1 MIHSDFVHLHL
12 HSQYSLLDGAC
23 KLKNLIE
30 ICGHYKMPAVAV
42 TDHGNLFGAVDF
54 YSKAMAGGVKPLM
67 GAELYLTPGSR
78 FDKSGG
84 IKSRGLHHITLLAKD
99 EDGYG
104 NLVKLVSLSYL
115 EGFYYKPRID
125 RDALSQYA
133 KGLICLSGCLKSEI
147 NQALLSGNVEKAKED
162 ILFYKDLFDKDS
174 FYLELQDQ
182 FLPEQRGLIKSALSL
197 AKETGTPYVATND
210 VHYLRKE
217 HAYAHEVLLA
227 VQTQTTMDNPNR
239 LRLSTDQFYFKSPEE
254 MKELF
259 KEIPEAITNTILIA
273 DRCNVEF
280 EFNKARLPNF
290 EVPKGSDQREYLSMV
305 CQENLAKKYPDL
317 TEKVKKRLEHELKVI
332 NNLGFTNYFLIVRD
346 FIIFAREHDIPVGP
360 GRGSAAGSIVSYLLN
375 ITTIDPLKYGLL
387 FERFLNPDR
396 VSRPDI
402 DIDFCYEKRQQVIDY
417 VVDKYG
423 EGNVA
428 QIITFGT
435 LQARAAI
442 RDVARA
448 LDIPYQEAD
457 KIAKLIPQEPD
468 INIEKA
474 IKIEPA
480 LAKMMT
486 DARLKNLIDAAKVL
500 EGLARHVS
508 VHAAGVVISSKPL
521 VELIPLYKAPDG
533 DIITGYDMS
542 SIDKV
547 GLMKM
552 DFLGLR
558 TLTMIDECQRIIKR
572 TRGEDVNVENIE
584 TDDSATYS
592 LLSEGDGSGV
602 FQLES
607 SGMCS
612 LLRRLKPD
620 KFEDLIAILALYR
633 PGPLGSGMVDDFI
646 KRKIGLVQIS
656 YEHILLKPILS
667 ETYGIILYQE
677 QAMQIASDLAGFT
690 MAEADLLRRAMGK
703 KLPEMMNEQR
713 DKFIKGAE
721 ANNVRDRKAEKIFN
735 LIQKFAGYGFN
746 KSHSTAYAIISYRTA
761 YLKTHYFPEFVT
773 ALLCSEM
780 HNTDKLKDYLQYAQ
794 KKGLTILGPDVNE
807 SFTRFT
813 LVKDDVIRFGL
824 YAIKNVGA
832 HAVESIIGVR
842 KEKGKFK
849 SIFDFCKRVD
859 SRAVNKKVIESLIKV
874 GAFDSMGHKRSA
886 LLSVLDKALE
896 VGQFFQK
903 DNLKGQ
909 LSFFDSEKGSFD
921 GNMEK
926 DIPDIEEWPKEEL
939 LKFERNFLGFY
950 ISGHPLQ
957 EHEDI
962 IARYSTTDTKGLL
975 NLRESSEVM
984 IGGLISFLKKKVTKG
999 ENQRMAIMKIED
1011 SEGTINAIA
1020 FPDIYNKN
1028 ADIIVEG
1035 NIVFVKGRFM
1045 LRGEEPQIVVSE
1057 IFGIEEAPYKFLSS
1071 AFIEIDG
1078 SEDIDSKME
1087 PLFEILKRYQGD
1099 VPLKVICKEREAD
1112 VIFETQQKIDV
1123 KRELLKEVRETLGM
1137 EIFIR

>member
-1 MIHSDFVHLHL
+1 MHSDFVHLHL

-23 KLKNLIE
+23 KLKDLIE
-30 ICGHYKMPAVAV
+30 ICNHYKMPAVAV
-42 TDHGNLFGAVDF
+42 TDHGNLFGAIDF
-54 YSKAMAGGVKPLM
+54 YSKAMAGGVKPIM

-99 EDGYG
+99 EDGYK
-104 NLVKLVSLSYL
+104 NLVKLVSLGFL

-125 RDALSQYA
+125 KEALAQYS

-147 NQALLSGNVEKAKED
+147 NQAFLNGNVKKAKED
-162 ILFYKDLFDKDS
+162 VANYKDIFDKDS
-174 FYLELQDQ
+174 FYIELQEH
-182 FLPEQRGLIKSALSL
+182 FLPDQRELVKKALEI
-197 AKETGTPYVATND
+197 AKDTDTPYVATND
-210 VHYLRKE
+210 VHYLKKE

-239 LRLSTDQFYFKSPEE
+239 LRMSTDQFYFKSPQE

-259 KEIPEAITNTILIA
+259 KDIPEAISNTLVIA
-273 DRCNVEF
+273 DKCNVEF
-280 EFNKARLPNF
+280 EFNKVRLPNF
-290 EVPKGSDQREYLSMV
+290 EVPKGYNQREYLESI
-305 CQENLAKKYPDL
+305 CQDNLASKYPNPSD
-317 TEKVKKRLEHELKVI
+317 KVKKRLAHELNVI
-332 NNLGFTNYFLIVRD
+332 NNLGFTSYFLIVRD
-346 FIIFAREHDIPVGP
+346 FINFARENDIPVGP
-360 GRGSAAGSIVSYLLN
+360 GRGSAAGSVVSYLLN

-396 VSRPDI
+396 ASMPDI

-417 VVDKYG
+417 VIKKYG
-423 EGNVA
+423 ENNVA

-448 LDIPYQEAD
+448 LSIPYQEAD

-468 INIEKA
+468 MSIEKA
-474 IKIEPA
+474 VNIEPA
-480 LAKMMT
+480 LANMMS
-486 DARLKNLIDAAKVL
+486 DAKIKDLISTAKVL

-508 VHAAGVVISSKPL
+508 VHAAGVVISGKPL
-521 VELIPLYKAPDG
+521 VDLIPVYKVPDG
-533 DIITGYDMS
+533 EIITGYDMS

-547 GLMKM
+547 GLMKI

-558 TLTMIDECQRIIKR
+558 TLTMIDECQKIIKR
-572 TRGEDVNVENIE
+572 TRGEDVDVEKIT
-584 TDDSATYS
+584 TDDKATYD
-592 LLSEGDGSGV
+592 LLSGGDGSGV

-607 SGMCS
+607 SGMRS
-612 LLRRLKPD
+612 LLKRLKPD

-646 KRKIGLVQIS
+646 KRKSDASSIR

-713 DKFIKGAE
+713 DKFVNGAGV
-721 ANNVRDRKAEKIFN
+721 NNVEERKAEKIFD

-761 YLKTHYFPEFVT
+761 YLKAYYFPEFVT

-780 HNTDKLKDYLQYAQ
+780 HNTDKLKDYLQYGQ
-794 KKGLTILGPDVNE
+794 KRGLTILGPDINE

-824 YAIKNVGA
+824 YAVKNVGI

-842 KEKGKFK
+842 NDKGSFK

-874 GAFDSMGHKRSA
+874 GAFDSMGYKRSA
-886 LLSVLDKALE
+886 LLSILDKALDRA
-896 VGQFFQK
+896 QFFQK
-903 DNLKGQ
+903 DVLKGQ
-909 LSFFDSEKGSFD
+909 LSFFDSDKGSFD
-921 GNMEK
+921 VDMEK

-950 ISGHPLQ
+950 VSGHPLQ
-957 EHEDI
+957 EHEDLI
-962 IARYSTTDTKGLL
+962 SRYSTTDTKGLL
-975 NLRESSEVM
+975 NFKDNSEVI

-999 ENQRMAIMKIED
+999 QSQLMAIMNIED
-1011 SEGTINAIA
+1011 LEGNINAIA
-1020 FPDIYNKN
+1020 FPDVYNKY

-1035 NIVFVKGRFM
+1035 SIVFVKGRFM

-1057 IFGIEEAPYKFLSS
+1057 IFGIDEAPYEFLSS
-1071 AFIEIDG
+1071 AFIELDV
-1078 SEDIDSKME
+1078 SSDIDSKAE
-1087 PLFEILKRYQGD
+1087 LLLEILKRYKGE
-1099 VPLKVICKEREAD
+1099 VPLKLVCREKDAD
-1112 VIFETQQKIDV
+1112 VIFETQQRIDV
-1123 KRELLKEVRETLGM
+1123 KRELLEEVRDKLGM

>member
-1 MIHSDFVHLHL
+1 MHSDFVHLHL

-23 KLKNLIE
+23 KIKDLIE
-30 ICGHYKMPAVAV
+30 LCNYYKMPAVAV
-42 TDHGNLFGAVDF
+42 TDHGNLFAAIEF
-54 YSKAMAGGVKPLM
+54 YSKSIAGGIKPII

-78 FDKSGG
+78 VDKSGG
-84 IKSRGLHHITLLAKD
+84 IKSKGLYHITLLAKD
-99 EDGYG
+99 ENGYK
-104 NLVKLVSLSYL
+104 NLIKLVSLSFL

-125 RDALSQYA
+125 KDLLSQYA
-133 KGLICLSGCLKSEI
+133 KGLICLSGCLKSEL
-147 NQALLSGNVEKAKED
+147 NQSLLNGNLNKAED
-162 ILFYKDLFDKDS
+162 VIAVYKDIFDKDS
-174 FYLELQDQ
+174 FYIEIQDQ
-182 FLPEQRGLIKSALSL
+182 FLPDQRELIKGALKI
-197 AKETGTPYVATND
+197 AKETATPYVATND
-210 VHYLRKE
+210 VHYLKRE

-239 LRLSTDQFYFKSPEE
+239 LKMSTDQFYFKSSQE

-259 KEIPEAITNTILIA
+259 KEIPEAIANTIVIA
-273 DRCNVEF
+273 DKCNVEF

-290 EVPKGSDQREYLSMV
+290 EVPQGCDQREYLSLI
-305 CQENLAKKYPDL
+305 CQENLFKKYPNPDR
-317 TEKVKKRLEHELKVI
+317 KVKERLEHELDVI

-346 FIIFAREHDIPVGP
+346 FINFAREHGIAVGP

-396 VSRPDI
+396 VSMPDI

-417 VVDKYG
+417 VVEKYG

-448 LDIPYQEAD
+448 LNMPYQEAD

-468 INIEKA
+468 MNIERA
-474 IKIEPA
+474 LKIEPA
-480 LAKMMT
+480 LAGMLSDPKIK
-486 DARLKNLIDAAKVL
+486 DLISTAQIL

-521 VELIPLYKAPDG
+521 TDLIPVYKVPDG
-533 DIITGYDMS
+533 EIITGYDMA

-558 TLTMIDECQRIIKR
+558 TLTMIDECQKIIKR
-572 TRGEDVNVENIE
+572 TRAEDIDLENIG
-584 TDDSATYS
+584 TDDKASYE
-592 LLSEGDGSGV
+592 LLSEGDSSGV

-607 SGMCS
+607 SGMRS
-612 LLRRLKPD
+612 LLKRLRPD

-646 KRKIGLVQIS
+646 KRKRDADSIR

-677 QAMQIASDLAGFT
+677 QAMQIASDLASFT

-703 KLPEMMNEQR
+703 KLPEMMSEQR
-713 DKFIKGAE
+713 EKFIKGA
-721 ANNVRDRKAEKIFN
+721 AVNNVGERKAEKIFD

-746 KSHSTAYAIISYRTA
+746 KSHSTAYAMISYRTA
-761 YLKTHYFPEFVT
+761 YLKAHYFPEFVT

-794 KKGLTILGPDVNE
+794 KRGVTILGPDINE
-807 SFTRFT
+807 SFRRFT
-813 LVKDDVIRFGL
+813 LVKENVIRFGL
-824 YAIKNVGA
+824 YAVKNVGI
-832 HAVESIIGVR
+832 HAVESIINSR
-842 KEKGKFK
+842 KDKGSFK
-849 SIFDFCKRVD
+849 SIFDFCKRID
-859 SRAVNKKVIESLIKV
+859 SRSVNKKVIESLIKV

-886 LLSVLDKALE
+886 LLSVLDRALE
-896 VGQFFQK
+896 TAQFFQR
-903 DNLKGQ
+903 DALKGQ
-909 LSFFDSEKGSFD
+909 LSLFDSDKGSFD
-921 GNMEK
+921 IDMEK

-939 LKFERNFLGFY
+939 LKFERDFLGFY

-957 EHEDI
+957 EYQDI
-962 IARYSTTDTKGLL
+962 ISRYSTVDTKRLL
-975 NLRESSEVM
+975 NFKESSEVI
-984 IGGLISFLKKKVTKG
+984 IGGLISFLNKKVTKG
-999 ENQRMAIMKIED
+999 QNQRMAIMKIED
-1011 SEGTINAIA
+1011 LEGSISAIA
-1020 FPDIYNKN
+1020 FPETYSKY
-1028 ADIIVEG
+1028 ADIISEG
-1035 NIVFVKGRFM
+1035 NIIFVKGRFM
-1045 LRGEEPQIVVSE
+1045 LRGEEPQIVVSQ
-1057 IFGIEEAPYKFLSS
+1057 IYSVEEAPYELLSS
-1071 AFIEIDG
+1071 AFIEIDP
-1078 SEDIDSKME
+1078 SWDLDSKME
-1087 PLFEILKRYQGD
+1087 PLLEILKRYRGE
-1099 VPLKVICKEREAD
+1099 VPLKLISREKDAD
-1112 VIFETQQKIDV
+1112 IIFETQQRIDV
-1123 KRELLKEVRETLGM
+1123 NRELLEEVRDKLGM

>member
-1 MIHSDFVHLHL
+1 MHSDFVHLHL

-23 KLKNLIE
+23 KLKDLIE
-30 ICGHYKMPAVAV
+30 ICNHYKMPAVAV
-42 TDHGNLFGAVDF
+42 TDHGNLFGAIDF
-54 YSKAMAGGVKPLM
+54 YSKAMAGGVKPIM

-99 EDGYG
+99 EDGYK
-104 NLVKLVSLSYL
+104 NLVKLVSLGFL

-125 RDALSQYA
+125 KEALAQYS

-147 NQALLSGNVEKAKED
+147 NQAFLNGNVKKAKED
-162 ILFYKDLFDKDS
+162 VANYKDIFDKDS
-174 FYLELQDQ
+174 FYIELQEQ
-182 FLPEQRGLIKSALSL
+182 FLPDQRELVKKALKI
-197 AKETGTPYVATND
+197 AKDTDTPYVATND
-210 VHYLRKE
+210 VHYLKKE

-239 LRLSTDQFYFKSPEE
+239 LRMSTDQFYFKSPQE

-259 KEIPEAITNTILIA
+259 KDIPEAISNTLVIA
-273 DRCNVEF
+273 DKCNVEF
-280 EFNKARLPNF
+280 EFNKVRLPNF
-290 EVPKGSDQREYLSMV
+290 EVPKGYNQREYLESI
-305 CQENLAKKYPDL
+305 CQDNLASKYPNPSD
-317 TEKVKKRLEHELKVI
+317 KVKKRLAHELNVI
-332 NNLGFTNYFLIVRD
+332 NNLGFTSYFLIVRD
-346 FIIFAREHDIPVGP
+346 FINFARENDIPVGP
-360 GRGSAAGSIVSYLLN
+360 GRGSAAGSVVSYLLN

-396 VSRPDI
+396 VSMPDI

-417 VVDKYG
+417 VIKKYG
-423 EGNVA
+423 EDNVA

-435 LQARAAI
+435 LQARAVI

-448 LDIPYQEAD
+448 LSIPYQEAD

-468 INIEKA
+468 MSIEKA
-474 IKIEPA
+474 VNIEPA
-480 LAKMMT
+480 LANMMS
-486 DARLKNLIDAAKVL
+486 DAKIKDLISTAKVL

-508 VHAAGVVISSKPL
+508 VHAAGVVISGKPL
-521 VELIPLYKAPDG
+521 VDLIPVYKVPDG
-533 DIITGYDMS
+533 EIITGYDMS

-547 GLMKM
+547 GLMKI

-558 TLTMIDECQRIIKR
+558 TLTMIDECQKIIKR
-572 TRGEDVNVENIE
+572 TRGEDIDVEKIT
-584 TDDSATYS
+584 TDDKATYD
-592 LLSEGDGSGV
+592 LLSGGDGSGV

-607 SGMCS
+607 SGMRS
-612 LLRRLKPD
+612 LLKRLKPD

-646 KRKIGLVQIS
+646 KRKSDASSIR

-713 DKFIKGAE
+713 DKFVKGAGV
-721 ANNVRDRKAEKIFN
+721 NNVEERKAEKIFD

-761 YLKTHYFPEFVT
+761 YLKAYYFPEFVT

-780 HNTDKLKDYLQYAQ
+780 HNTDKLKDYLQYGQ
-794 KKGLTILGPDVNE
+794 KRGLTILGPDINE

-824 YAIKNVGA
+824 YAVKNVGI

-842 KEKGKFK
+842 NDKGSFK

-874 GAFDSMGHKRSA
+874 GAFDSMGYKRSA
-886 LLSVLDKALE
+886 LLSILDKALDRA
-896 VGQFFQK
+896 QFFQK
-903 DNLKGQ
+903 DVLKGQ
-909 LSFFDSEKGSFD
+909 LSFFDSDKGSFD
-921 GNMEK
+921 VDMEK

-950 ISGHPLQ
+950 VSGHPLQ
-957 EHEDI
+957 EHEDLI
-962 IARYSTTDTKGLL
+962 SRYSTTDTKGLL
-975 NLRESSEVM
+975 NFKDNSEVI

-999 ENQRMAIMKIED
+999 QSQLMAIMNIED
-1011 SEGTINAIA
+1011 LEGNINAIA
-1020 FPDIYNKN
+1020 FPDVYNKY

-1035 NIVFVKGRFM
+1035 SIVFVKGRFM

-1057 IFGIEEAPYKFLSS
+1057 IFGIDEAPYEFLSS
-1071 AFIEIDG
+1071 AFIELDV
-1078 SEDIDSKME
+1078 SSDIDSKAE
-1087 PLFEILKRYQGD
+1087 LLLEILKRYKGE
-1099 VPLKVICKEREAD
+1099 VPLKLVCREKDAD
-1112 VIFETQQKIDV
+1112 VIFETQQRIDV
-1123 KRELLKEVRETLGM
+1123 KRELLEEVRDKLGM

>member
-1 MIHSDFVHLHL
+1 MHSDFVHLHL

-23 KLKNLIE
+23 KLKDLIE
-30 ICGHYKMPAVAV
+30 ICNHYKMPAVAV
-42 TDHGNLFGAVDF
+42 TDHGNLFGAIDF
-54 YSKAMAGGVKPLM
+54 YSKAMAGGVKPIM

-99 EDGYG
+99 EDGYK
-104 NLVKLVSLSYL
+104 NLVKLVSLGFL

-125 RDALSQYA
+125 KEALAQYS

-147 NQALLSGNVEKAKED
+147 NQAFLNGNVKKAKED
-162 ILFYKDLFDKDS
+162 VANYKDIFDKDS
-174 FYLELQDQ
+174 FYIELQEQ
-182 FLPEQRGLIKSALSL
+182 FLPDQRELVKKALKI
-197 AKETGTPYVATND
+197 AKDTDTPYVATND
-210 VHYLRKE
+210 VHYLKKE

-239 LRLSTDQFYFKSPEE
+239 LRMSTDQFYFKSPQE

-259 KEIPEAITNTILIA
+259 KDIPEAISNTLVIA
-273 DRCNVEF
+273 DKCNVEF
-280 EFNKARLPNF
+280 EFNKVRLPNF
-290 EVPKGSDQREYLSMV
+290 EVPKGYNQREYLESI
-305 CQENLAKKYPDL
+305 CQDNLASKYPNPSD
-317 TEKVKKRLEHELKVI
+317 KVKKRLAHELNVI
-332 NNLGFTNYFLIVRD
+332 NNLGFTSYFLIVRD
-346 FIIFAREHDIPVGP
+346 FINFARENDIPVGP
-360 GRGSAAGSIVSYLLN
+360 GRGSAAGSVVSYLLN

-396 VSRPDI
+396 ASMPDI

-417 VVDKYG
+417 VIKKYG
-423 EGNVA
+423 EDNVA

-448 LDIPYQEAD
+448 LSIPYQEAD

-468 INIEKA
+468 MSIEKA
-474 IKIEPA
+474 VNIEPA
-480 LAKMMT
+480 LANMMS
-486 DARLKNLIDAAKVL
+486 DAKIKDLISTAKVL

-508 VHAAGVVISSKPL
+508 IHAAGVVISGKPL
-521 VELIPLYKAPDG
+521 VDLIPVYKVPDG
-533 DIITGYDMS
+533 EIITGYDMS

-547 GLMKM
+547 GLMKI

-558 TLTMIDECQRIIKR
+558 TLTMIDECQKIIKR
-572 TRGEDVNVENIE
+572 TRGEDIDVEKIT
-584 TDDSATYS
+584 TDDKATYD
-592 LLSEGDGSGV
+592 LLSGGDGSGV

-607 SGMCS
+607 SGMRS
-612 LLRRLKPD
+612 LLKRLKPD

-646 KRKIGLVQIS
+646 KRKSDASSIR

-713 DKFIKGAE
+713 DKFVNGAGV
-721 ANNVRDRKAEKIFN
+721 NNVEERKAEKIFD

-761 YLKTHYFPEFVT
+761 YLKAYYFPEFVT

-780 HNTDKLKDYLQYAQ
+780 HNTDKLKDYLQYGQ
-794 KKGLTILGPDVNE
+794 KRGLTILGPDINE

-824 YAIKNVGA
+824 YAVKNVGI

-842 KEKGKFK
+842 NDKGSFK

-874 GAFDSMGHKRSA
+874 GAFDSMGYKRSA
-886 LLSVLDKALE
+886 LLSILDKALDRA
-896 VGQFFQK
+896 QFFQK
-903 DNLKGQ
+903 DVLKGQ
-909 LSFFDSEKGSFD
+909 LSFFDSDKGSFD
-921 GNMEK
+921 VDMEK

-950 ISGHPLQ
+950 VSGHPLQ
-957 EHEDI
+957 EHEDLI
-962 IARYSTTDTKGLL
+962 SRYSTTDTKGLL
-975 NLRESSEVM
+975 NFKDNSEVI
-984 IGGLISFLKKKVTKG
+984 IGGLVSFLKKKVTKG
-999 ENQRMAIMKIED
+999 QSQLMAIMNIED
-1011 SEGTINAIA
+1011 LEGNINAIT
-1020 FPDIYNKN
+1020 FPDVYNKY

-1035 NIVFVKGRFM
+1035 SIVFVKGRFM

-1057 IFGIEEAPYKFLSS
+1057 IFGIDEAPYEFLSS
-1071 AFIEIDG
+1071 AFIELDV
-1078 SEDIDSKME
+1078 SSDIDSKVE
-1087 PLFEILKRYQGD
+1087 LLLEILKRYKGE
-1099 VPLKVICKEREAD
+1099 VPLKLVCREKDAD
-1112 VIFETQQKIDV
+1112 VIFETQQRIDV
-1123 KRELLKEVRETLGM
+1123 KRELLEEVRDKLGM

>member
-23 KLKNLIE
+23 KIKELIE
-30 ICGHYKMPAVAV
+30 LCNHHKMPAVAV

-99 EDGYG
+99 EDGYR
-104 NLVKLVSLSYL
+104 NLVKLVSLGYL

-125 RDALSQYA
+125 REALSQYS

-147 NQALLSGNVEKAKED
+147 NQALLGGNIQKAKD
-162 ILFYKDLFDKDS
+162 SISFYKSIFDKDS
-174 FYLELQDQ
+174 FYIEMQDQ
-182 FLPEQRGLIKSALSL
+182 FLPEQRDLIKGALKL
-197 AKETGTPYVATND
+197 AKETGTLYVATND

-217 HAYAHEVLLA
+217 HAHAHEVLLA

-239 LRLSTDQFYFKSPEE
+239 LRFSTDQFYFKSPQE

-259 KEIPEAITNTILIA
+259 TEIPEAISNTILIA
-273 DRCNVEF
+273 GRCNVEF
-280 EFNKARLPNF
+280 EFNKVRLPNF
-290 EVPKGSDQREYLSMV
+290 KVSKGYNQREYLSLI
-305 CQENLAKKYPDL
+305 CRESLSEKYPNITDR
-317 TEKVKKRLEHELKVI
+317 VKRRLEYELNVI

-346 FIIFAREHDIPVGP
+346 FINFAREHDIPVGP

-396 VSRPDI
+396 VSMPDI

-417 VVDKYG
+417 VIEKYG
-423 EGNVA
+423 ENNVA

-448 LDIPYQEAD
+448 LNIPYQEAD
-457 KIAKLIPQEPD
+457 KIAKLVPQEPD
-468 INIEKA
+468 MNIEKA
-474 IKIEPA
+474 VKIEPA
-480 LAKMMT
+480 LANMMT
-486 DARLKNLIDAAKVL
+486 DAKLKDLINTAKVL

-508 VHAAGVVISSKPL
+508 THAAGVVISGKPL
-521 VELIPLYKAPDG
+521 VELIPLYKVPDG
-533 DIITGYDMS
+533 EIITGYDMS

-572 TRGEDVNVENIE
+572 TRGEDVNVENIT
-584 TDDSATYS
+584 TDEKDTYR
-592 LLSEGDGSGV
+592 LLSEGDSSGV

-607 SGMCS
+607 SGMRS
-612 LLRRLKPD
+612 LLKRLKPD

-646 KRKIGLVQIS
+646 KRKNNEVHIS

-690 MAEADLLRRAMGK
+690 MAEADILRRAMGK

-713 DKFIKGAE
+713 DKFIKGAQV
-721 ANNVRDRKAEKIFN
+721 NNVRERKAEKIFN

-761 YLKTHYFPEFVT
+761 YLKAHYFSEFVT

-780 HNTDKLKDYLQYAQ
+780 HNTDKLRDYLQYAQ

-813 LVKDDVIRFGL
+813 LVKEDVIRFGL
-824 YAIKNVGA
+824 YAVKNVGI
-832 HAVESIIGVR
+832 HAVESMIGAR
-842 KEKGKFK
+842 KEKGRFK

-859 SRAVNKKVIESLIKV
+859 SRAVNKKVIESLIRV

-886 LLSVLDKALE
+886 LLTVLDRALE
-896 VGQFFQK
+896 VAQFFQK
-903 DNLKGQ
+903 DTLKGQ
-909 LSFFDSEKGSFD
+909 LSFFDSDGGSFD
-921 GNMEK
+921 VNLEK
-926 DIPDIEEWPKEEL
+926 YIPDIEEWPKEEL

-957 EHEDI
+957 EYEDI
-962 IARYSTTDTKGLL
+962 ISRYSTTDTKGLL
-975 NLRESSEVM
+975 NLREGSEVT
-984 IGGLISFLKKKVTKG
+984 IGGLISFLNKKVTKG

-1011 SEGTINAIA
+1011 SEGSINVIA
-1020 FPDIYNKN
+1020 FPEVYSKN

-1045 LRGEEPQIVVSE
+1045 FRGEEPQIVAAE
-1057 IFGIEEAPYKFLSS
+1057 ILGVDEAPYKFLSS
-1071 AFIEIDG
+1071 AFIEIDV
-1078 SEDIDSKME
+1078 SEDIDSKMG
-1087 PLFEILKRYQGD
+1087 PLFEILERYKGEI
-1099 VPLKVICKEREAD
+1099 PLRVVCKEKGAD
-1112 VIFETQQKIDV
+1112 VIFETQQKISV
-1123 KRELLKEVRETLGM
+1123 KKELLKEVRDRLGM